1 MKLLPRRALLLACL
15 ALPTL
20 GCQSAPAES
29 RGKAYTL
36 VFLVTGPKSAAID
49 ADHKKEIFEGHMANI
64 RRLADEDKLLI
75 AGPFGKEKPDAALR
89 GIFILD
95 TPDVAT
101 ARAWTETDP
110 GVKAGEF
117 SAEYATL
124 RTEAVLRR
132 SLDLWREMEKKGE
145 TTGAPSIRGYV
156 MVLSSEPTPG
166 TKVCFEGSLEGS
178 KRGRH
183 LAVLDAEDVAA
194 VPSVA
199 RDGVASWYSVKT
211 VAEIPGS

>member
-15 ALPTL
+15 AIPTF

-156 MVLSSEPTPG
+156 MVLSSEPRTG
-166 TKVCFEGSLEGS
+166 TKVCFEGTLEGS

-183 LAVLDAEDVAA
+183 LAVLDAEDVGA
-194 VPSVA
+194 VTSVA

-211 VAEIPGS
+211 VAEIPGG